1 MFSTVS
7 IFWPYASHTHGAP
20 NEADKTVTEAAAY
33 DPYKYGLIELC
44 GEASEL
50 EELRKLAPACNCELR
65 PGPDGDLWL
74 GSDKFDDA
82 MPEQAREQATEIL
95 ITLNGLARME
105 NYRHRNVVVG
115 DEFLKKNRQ
124 LHHFGEG
131 QSRRRG
137 SRAQYFGPPGVAPF
151 GPIVETNETRRWKR
165 IVADPKLGEIVRAFA
180 DEMSWQKLRVAFER
194 INALVGRGDNAL
206 VGEGYAQQS
215 ELTRFKANVEDPRHS
230 GDDAVHGVHRGPLR
244 ASKMTKKEGFEFVIR
259 LFNDYLQKNPA

>member
-115 DEFLKKNRQ
+115 DEFLKKTDNCTTLEKGSRGAVAQ
-124 LHHFGEG
+124 ERNILGRPASLLSG
-131 QSRRRG
+131 QSSRRMRPGAG
-137 SRAQYFGPPGVAPF
+137 SASL
-151 GPIVETNETRRWKR
+151 PI
-165 IVADPKLGEIVRAFA
+165 
-180 DEMSWQKLRVAFER
+180 
-194 INALVGRGDNAL
+194 
-206 VGEGYAQQS
+206 QS
-215 ELTRFKANVEDPRHS
+215 LA
-230 GDDAVHGVHRGPLR
+230 
-244 ASKMTKKEGFEFVIR
+244 R
-259 LFNDYLQKNPA
+259 LCGHLPMR